1 MSIIIKSFAVTDEN
15 GEPGDMFYIKHASSN
30 FTIIDCCVTE
40 ENQDEISKEIVE
52 QKKGKDIT
60 RFIST
65 HPDEDHICG
74 LEYLDDKINILN
86 FYCVENEATKPDPSK
101 SFVHYCKLRDDQEK
115 HYYVYKGCKRKWMND
130 NDKNDGK
137 NYGSSGINFLWPD
150 TSDENFKKAQGL
162 AKEGTAYNN
171 LSPIFTY
178 QLKGNITVMWMG
190 DIEQNFLEKIKDQVE
205 WPKVDILFAPH
216 HGRESGK
223 VSNDILKKLDPH
235 IIIIGEAPSEHLN
248 YYQGYNTITQNSA
261 GDIVFECVDNKVHV
275 YVSQSGYRY
284 DTSFLQE
291 EDMQDFDY
299 GSYLGSFIPKGA
311 K

>member
-30 FTIIDCCVTE
+30 FTIIDCCMTE

-275 YVSQSGYRY
+275 YVSKSGYRY

-291 EDMQDFDY
+291 EDIQDSDY
-299 GSYLGSFIPKGA
+299 GTYLGSFIPKGA

>member
-1 MSIIIKSFAVTDEN
+1 MSIIIKSFAVSDEN

-30 FTIIDCCVTE
+30 FTIIDCCITE
-40 ENQDEISKEIVE
+40 ENQDKIFGEIV
-52 QKKGKDIT
+52 QGKKGKDII

-74 LEYLDDKINILN
+74 LEYLDNKIGLLN

-101 SFVHYCKLRDDQEK
+101 SFSHYCKLRDDKKK

-137 NYGSSGINFLWPD
+137 NYGSSGINFLWPN
-150 TSDENFKKAQGL
+150 TSDENFKKAKSL
-162 AKEGTAYNN
+162 AAEGKAYNN

-178 QLKGNITVMWMG
+178 ELNGNIKVMWMG
-190 DIEQNFLEKIKDQVE
+190 DMEHDFLEKIKDQIE
-205 WPKVDILFAPH
+205 WSEVDVLFAPH

-223 VSNDILKKLDPH
+223 VSDCILKKLNPH
-235 IIIIGEAPSEHLN
+235 IIVIGEAPSEHLN
-248 YYQGYNTITQNSA
+248 YYQGYSTITQNSA
-261 GDIVFECVDNKVHV
+261 GDIVFECIDDKVHV

-284 DTSFLQE
+284 DTSFLVKKGIQNSK
-291 EDMQDFDY
+291 Y
-299 GSYLGSFIPKGA
+299 GTYLGSFTPKGA